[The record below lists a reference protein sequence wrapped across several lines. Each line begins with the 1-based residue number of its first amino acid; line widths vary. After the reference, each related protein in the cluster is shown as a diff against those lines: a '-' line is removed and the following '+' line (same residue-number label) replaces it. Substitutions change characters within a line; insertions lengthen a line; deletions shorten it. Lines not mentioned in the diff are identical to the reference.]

1 MEGIC
6 PGPRG
11 YTPAPYEKC
20 HGILVL
26 SYDSI
31 FAFSANIFPNP
42 STALLLS
49 KWQTTQA
56 YANVLTRADSKFSFD
71 SPLKPHNQATDQQ
84 NIQFLLA
91 PRQNQSLKSVSYS
104 KPPLPVTKC
113 NQNHERPNPPVF
125 RASQLLCSDT
135 DPWISALSMFQPK
148 PNRRK
153 TWDAFTTKLSSQL
166 YINKFILSNM
176 SRVWT
181 KCECLYKAYIGIW
194 HFTLCLPLSNVLCIN

>member
-113 NQNHERPNPPVF
+113 NQNHKYVIPRYLEPVNFYAPTDRPLN
-125 RASQLLCSDT
+125 
-135 DPWISALSMFQPK
+135 ISTQHVSAQAQPEEDLGCFYY
-148 PNRRK
+148 K
-153 TWDAFTTKLSSQL
+153 TLIAT
-166 YINKFILSNM
+166 
-176 SRVWT
+176 
-181 KCECLYKAYIGIW
+181 LYK
-194 HFTLCLPLSNVLCIN
+194 

>member
-1 MEGIC
+1 MIDQGQWREFAQD
-6 PGPRG
+6 PEV
-11 YTPAPYEKC
+11 TPLHLTRSAM
-20 HGILVL
+20 GILVL

-56 YANVLTRADSKFSFD
+56 YANVLTWADSKFSFD

-91 PRQNQSLKSVSYS
+91 PRQKQSLKSVSYS

-113 NQNHERPNPPVF
+113 NQNHKYANPPVF
-125 RASQLLCSDT
+125 RASQLLCSDRQT
-135 DPWISALSMFQPK
+135 LEYQHSACFSPSPTGGRPGMLLLQNSHR
-148 PNRRK
+148 N
-153 TWDAFTTKLSSQL
+153 S
-166 YINKFILSNM
+166 I
-176 SRVWT
+176 
-181 KCECLYKAYIGIW
+181 
-194 HFTLCLPLSNVLCIN
+194 